1 MRTLP
6 DKVSILDL
14 TGSQVEVDEA
24 GYLFDP
30 SEWSPEF
37 ARLMAAQEKIELSKV
52 HWQVFDFMRL
62 YYEEHG
68 IAADAR
74 WTIKFIAEQQ
84 TLSKLDAKHE
94 LFELF
99 PGGYV
104 KQACKLS
111 GMRQPRAWSTG

>member
-6 DKVSILDL
+6 GKVL
-14 TGSQVEVDEA
+14 TLNLSDCQVDVDEA

-30 SEWSPEF
+30 TDWSPEF
-37 ARLMAAQEKIELSKV
+37 ASVVAAQEKVTLTKF
-52 HWQVFDFMRL
+52 HWTVIDFMRL

-74 WTIKFIAEQQ
+74 WAIKFIAEQQ
-84 TLSKLDAKHE
+84 DLSKHDAKHV

-99 PGGYV
+99 PDGYV